1 MILSPEDIGT
11 NLEDLGLA
19 KSMLSTDDVLV
30 TCILA
35 VM

>member
-11 NLEDLGLA
+11 DVENLGLA
-19 KSMLSTDDVLV
+19 KSMPSTDDVLV